1 MLMNEATPH
10 KVLRDEPR
18 GAYRHFTAIQTRWMD
33 NDVYGHVNNVV
44 YYSYFD
50 TAVNKWLIEKTLL
63 DPARSPLIGL
73 VAATSCQYFRPIS
86 FPDVVDAGLRVAHL
100 GRSSVRYEIGLFAKG
115 EQAIAAAGQF
125 THVYVDRQ
133 TMAPTPVTSEMRAAL
148 RELAVHGV
156 S

>member
-1 MLMNEATPH
+1 MNDAMPH
-10 KVLRDEPR
+10 KALREETRD
-18 GAYRHFTAIQTRWMD
+18 AYRHFTAIQTRWMD

-50 TAVNKWLIEKTLL
+50 TAVNKWLIEKGLL
-63 DPARSPLIGL
+63 DPATSPLIGL
-73 VAATSCQYFRPIS
+73 VAATSCHYFRPIS
-86 FPDVVDAGLRVAHL
+86 FPDVVDAGLRLSHL

-115 EQAIAAAGQF
+115 VEAIAAAGQF
-125 THVYVDRQ
+125 THVYVNRQ
-133 TMAPTPVTSEMRAAL
+133 SMAPTPVTHAMHAAL